1 MFCVGGSIPLRA
13 TASDWGRNGLIFEEN
28 EMAETLR
35 VIRVSEVSVNPM
47 SGVTR
52 WRIPARDVKTL
63 MEWEGF
69 NIDHVR
75 GCRGVRK
82 DGTIH
87 FTTGGG
93 YAIFDAD
100 LLGGNGDGMAER
112 RFNAAGFVIR

>member
-1 MFCVGGSIPLRA
+1 MKTV
-13 TASDWGRNGLIFEEN
+13 
-28 EMAETLR
+28 R
-35 VIRVSEVSVNPM
+35 VIRESVNPM
-47 SGVTR
+47 SGAMR
-52 WRIPARDVKTL
+52 WRIPARSVKAL

-112 RFNAAGFVIR
+112 RFNDAGFVIR

>member
-1 MFCVGGSIPLRA
+1 MQVVKVMR
-13 TASDWGRNGLIFEEN
+13 E
-28 EMAETLR
+28 
-35 VIRVSEVSVNPM
+35 SVNPM
-47 SGVTR
+47 SGAMR
-52 WRIPARDVKTL
+52 WRIPARSVKTL

-69 NIDHVR
+69 DIDRVR

-87 FTTGGG
+87 FTTGCG

-112 RFNAAGFVIR
+112 RFNDAGFRIRS

>member
-1 MFCVGGSIPLRA
+1 MKTV
-13 TASDWGRNGLIFEEN
+13 
-28 EMAETLR
+28 R
-35 VIRVSEVSVNPM
+35 VIRESVNPM
-47 SGVTR
+47 SGMTR
-52 WRIPARDVKTL
+52 WRIPARSVKTL

-69 NIDHVR
+69 DIARVR

-112 RFNAAGFVIR
+112 RFNDAGFVIRRS

>member
-1 MFCVGGSIPLRA
+1 MTEMLR
-13 TASDWGRNGLIFEEN
+13 E
-28 EMAETLR
+28 
-35 VIRVSEVSVNPM
+35 IRVNRVSVDPM
-47 SGVTR
+47 SGAMR
-52 WRIPARDVKTL
+52 WRIPARSVKTL

-112 RFNAAGFVIR
+112 RFNDAGFVIR